1 MDRDA
6 AQRGSAL
13 TLCELG
19 GSFSGGCVRIVVWN
33 CFRGDPSKRL
43 EELSTLQPDVVVLP
57 ESRAP
62 EEESDRLVWSGRAG
76 EIGTAVLT
84 TGSYRVVRAPLVPDA
99 SPSAAPFHIRGP
111 VSFNLLAVWTFKE
124 PTYAHGLSRV
134 IDAYGPFMRSGP
146 TVVAGDFNGNAIWD
160 KDNKKV
166 NYSVNARRLEAE
178 CGLKS
183 AYHAHTGEAPGA
195 ECGAQHQWATGGQAA
210 PTLRRESPFTD
221 DHGAA
226 AERRPLSSD

>member
-1 MDRDA
+1 M
-6 AQRGSAL
+6 
-13 TLCELG
+13 
-19 GSFSGGCVRIVVWN
+19 RIVVWN

-43 EELSTLQPDVVVLP
+43 EELSAIRPDVVVLP

-62 EEESDRLVWSGRAG
+62 EKESDRLVWSGRAG
-76 EIGTAVLT
+76 ELGTAVLT
-84 TGSYRVVRAPLVPDA
+84 TVSYRVVRAPLVPDA
-99 SPSAAPFHIRGP
+99 SPSATPFQIRGP

-134 IDAYGPFMRSGP
+134 IDAYEPFIRSGP

-166 NYSVNARRLEAE
+166 NYSVNARRLEAD

-183 AYHAHTGEAPGA
+183 AYHVRTGEAPGTETQPTHYFRWKREQSFHIDYCFVPESWVVA
-195 ECGAQHQWATGGQAA
+195 SVEVGGF
-210 PTLRRESPFTD
+210 EHFTTS
-221 DHGAA
+221 DH
-226 AERRPLSSD
+226 RPLAVTLVIPAGSAEGVA